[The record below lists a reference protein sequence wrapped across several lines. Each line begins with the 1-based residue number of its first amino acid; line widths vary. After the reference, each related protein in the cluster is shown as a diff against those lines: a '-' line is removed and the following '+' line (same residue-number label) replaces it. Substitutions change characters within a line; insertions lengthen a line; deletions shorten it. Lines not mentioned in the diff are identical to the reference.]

1 MGWPEAYSSARCVL
15 VRSAAHTSDASAA
28 PNRRPRNTVTEVR
41 LGSFALSFS
50 TQDATP
56 AGLLPQAI
64 SLSARACVRSE
75 ARDAT
80 VDRRRRA
87 ARQISDSKR
96 SAARCVREF
105 VVERARTREFVRRM
119 CCMDV

>member
-1 MGWPEAYSSARCVL
+1 M
-15 VRSAAHTSDASAA
+15 RSAAHTSDASAA

-64 SLSARACVRSE
+64 SLSARVCVRSE

-87 ARQISDSKR
+87 ARQISILF
-96 SAARCVREF
+96 AALLDACANSSSSERGPASSFDACV
-105 VVERARTREFVRRM
+105 VWM
-119 CCMDV
+119 CSHRKPFY